1 MTRRVGAGLAAA
13 LVLLAG
19 ALAAP
24 ATAAP
29 PPDPEVYAAIRREGL
44 ERSQAMRFATELTD
58 GIGARLMGSPNMRRA
73 YGWGQEALRGL
84 GLEARLEPIGTF
96 GLDWRQ
102 TAAWARMSAPDSMLF
117 EAQAAPWSLAT
128 GGPIEAEAVAVEL
141 RDDADFATWRG
152 RLKNRIVLLGPP
164 PQAGSAEP
172 AKARYA
178 DEEVLSGAPAE
189 VVRAYYRTVEQRRAR
204 QAQAALFK
212 ARRNAFLAAEGVGA
226 VIIPSRDAGA
236 LVVDDEAVGGYS
248 WTAAQR
254 PAFPIAYVAA
264 EGYGRAW
271 RLARSGAPVR
281 LQLDIGTEE
290 GGAAEPGYNVVADW
304 PGSDPSLA
312 QQIVLAGAHLDSWAA
327 GTGAADN
334 AAGVAAT
341 LEAVRILKALDLKPR
356 RTIRVVLYGGEEQ
369 GLLGSAA
376 YARRHLGKIPRS
388 TAPDQL
394 ALTTENRR
402 KKVGALKTLPGY
414 ATFAAA
420 YNLDGGSGRIRAV
433 YTGGDPQLAALFGQ
447 WIAPLKD
454 LGVLAVYDGPHWPA
468 DQSTYTD
475 IGLPGISFLQDPL
488 DYDSRA
494 HHTAQDTLER
504 LSPPDLA
511 QAATV
516 LAIFLINTADADEP
530 PPRPSPQ

>member
-1 MTRRVGAGLAAA
+1 MSRRIAASFAAGLA
-13 LVLLAG
+13 LLTG
-19 ALAAP
+19 AAP
-24 ATAAP
+24 ATAAA

-44 ERSQAMRFATELTD
+44 EHSQAMRFATELAD

-73 YGWGQEALRGL
+73 YGWGQETLRGL
-84 GLEARLEPIGTF
+84 GLEARLEPIGPF
-96 GLDWRQ
+96 GLSWRQ
-102 TAAWARMSAPDSMLF
+102 TAGSVRMSAPDRMPLQ
-117 EAQAAPWSLAT
+117 AQAAPWSVAT
-128 GGPIEAEAVAVEL
+128 GGPIEADAIAVEL
-141 RDDADFATWRG
+141 GDDADLAAWRG
-152 RLKNRIVLLGPP
+152 RLKGRIVLLGPP
-164 PQAGSAEP
+164 PPAATSEP
-172 AKARYA
+172 AKARYT

-189 VVRAYYRTVEQRRAR
+189 IVRGYYRTVEQRRAR

-212 ARRNAFLAAEGVGA
+212 ARRNAFLAAEGVRA

-248 WTAAQR
+248 WTATQR

-264 EGYGRAW
+264 EPYGRAW
-271 RLARSGAPVR
+271 RLAQGGAAVR
-281 LQLDIGTEE
+281 LQLDIDTEE
-290 GGAAEPGYNVVADW
+290 GGAAEPGYNVVADL
-304 PGSDPSLA
+304 PGSDPGLA
-312 QQIVLAGAHLDSWAA
+312 AQIVLAGAHLDSWAA

-334 AAGVAAT
+334 GAGVAVT
-341 LEAVRILKALDLKPR
+341 LEAVRILQALNLKPR

-376 YARRHLGKIPRS
+376 YARRHLGAIPRS

-402 KKVGALKTLPGY
+402 KKTGPLKALPAY
-414 ATFAAA
+414 ATFAGA

-433 YTGGDPQLAALFGQ
+433 YTGANPQLAALYGQ

-468 DQSTYTD
+468 DQSTFTD

-494 HHTAQDTLER
+494 HHTDRDTLER

-516 LAIFLINTADADEP
+516 LAIFLINTANADELLPRPP
-530 PPRPSPQ
+530 PPR